1 MELPY
6 LFILDN
12 TKKLKRCFEM
22 QTTTFPHNKVGM
34 SDKVLNTWLTHFVT
48 EVGNYKINTVLS
60 LKNEDEK

>member
-1 MELPY
+1 
-6 LFILDN
+6 
-12 TKKLKRCFEM
+12 M